1 MLSFPF
7 VPQFARRHI
16 GPDSADAQ
24 AMLKTVRQGMG
35 VMPPKVRQAWGETA
49 ISADTFWGDSC
60 ADAGGARWS
69 RGNGGRTQSVAGPVA
84 RVALLAVPFPSCS
97 VLMHK

>member
-24 AMLKTVRQGMG
+24 AMLQTVRQGM
-35 VMPPKVRQAWGETA
+35 VWCRSKFTMWGGGA
-49 ISADTFWGDSC
+49 AAADTLWGDSY
-60 ADAGGARWS
+60 ADAGGARW
-69 RGNGGRTQSVAGPVA
+69 
-84 RVALLAVPFPSCS
+84 
-97 VLMHK
+97 